1 MDLTSLW
8 VVFFAAAVLIG
19 IAVLAMAIGVIF
31 RRPCLRGS
39 CGGEAI
45 RGPDGTP
52 LSCESCPRRAAADSH

>member
-1 MDLTSLW
+1 MDLASLW

-39 CGGEAI
+39 CGGEAV
-45 RGPDGTP
+45 RGPDGAP
-52 LSCESCPRRAAADSH
+52 LSCGSCPRRAATLE